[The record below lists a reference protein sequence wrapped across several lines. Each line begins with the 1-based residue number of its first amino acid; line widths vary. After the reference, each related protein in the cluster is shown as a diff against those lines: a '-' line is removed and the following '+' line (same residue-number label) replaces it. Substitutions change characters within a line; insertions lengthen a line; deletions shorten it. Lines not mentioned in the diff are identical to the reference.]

1 MSLKNALRHR
11 LARLSL
17 SLAVLPAT
25 LSAPLAHAHEAWL
38 LPSSTVLSST
48 GYVTIDGAVSNDL
61 FFFNYRPMMVRD
73 NLVISAPDGSTV
85 QPENLLQGQ
94 LRTVF
99 DANLQAAGTYRIAL
113 VNASL
118 MASWKENGETKRW
131 RGSHEDL
138 AASVPANAE
147 ELVIREGNSR
157 IETFITV
164 GRPSELKPSGRG
176 LELLP
181 VTHPNDLY
189 AGDPATLAFVID
201 GKPAANIEVEIMAG
215 GTRYRDQLEKQKLVT
230 DAQGRITHTWPA
242 PGMYYLKTTVDGQ
255 SDTMQN
261 TERRLSYVATLEV
274 LAQ

>member
-1 MSLKNALRHR
+1 MSLKNALHHG

-17 SLAVLPAT
+17 SLAALPVA
-25 LSAPLAHAHEAWL
+25 LGAPLAQAHEAWL

-61 FFFNYRPMMVRD
+61 FHFNYRPMMVRD
-73 NLVISAPDGSTV
+73 NLFITAPDGAAL
-85 QPENLLQGQ
+85 QPENLIQGQ

-99 DANLQAAGTYRIAL
+99 DTKLQAAGTYRIAL

-131 RGSHEDL
+131 RGNQDGL
-138 AASVPANAE
+138 AANVPANAE
-147 ELVIREGNSR
+147 ELVVREGNAR
-157 IETFITV
+157 IETFVTV
-164 GRPSELKPSGRG
+164 GRPSEIKPSGRG

-189 AGDPATLAFVID
+189 AGEPATLAFVID
-201 GKPAANIEVEIMAG
+201 GKPAAKLEVEIMAG
-215 GTRYRDQLEKQKLVT
+215 GTRYRDQLEKLKLLT
-230 DAQGRITHTWPA
+230 DAEGRITHTWSA
-242 PGMYYLKTTVDGQ
+242 PGMYYLKATIDGQ
-255 SDTMQN
+255 SETMQN